1 MDDLGRMSDAEVAS
15 GVLSERMEELNPYA
29 PLARRLARIRDTIG
43 RTGGLRKGRKEGRQD
58 MSKSLRTALGS
69 LVDAVT
75 TEIDWRMDEFPG
87 LAKANQEAADALA
100 AARSRAMEWRLT
112 PGSSSRSSRST
123 RTSSAGPT
131 TA

>member
-29 PLARRLARIRDTIG
+29 PLARRLARIRDMIG
-43 RTGGLRKGRKEGRQD
+43 RRGGLRKGRKAD
-58 MSKSLRTALGS
+58 MSKSLRIALGS

-75 TEIDWRMDEFPG
+75 TEIDGRMDEFPG